1 MAKTKTAHAYE
12 LELRKMVKARTGMD
26 CEVWLYPLIQTTAFN
41 MVVRDKIQTE
51 ILDLNNFV
59 SLVTGSTGQQKT
71 EVSPLLPHYDKIQR
85 TITQQLTALGLTFDT
100 TPSKVKEDTKKGV
113 DEKDPIFRLLQD
125 AKDAMDE

>member
-71 EVSPLLPHYDKIQR
+71 EVSPLLPHYDKTQR